1 MQSYS
6 FTKNAREQYE
16 KLSTMHNNMVKLYEN
31 LGEYFIFDPNT
42 ITIEDFFGDLNN
54 FRNLFLVSN
63 VFWNMVSPVDWFL
76 KTCIDIFIHLMTVL
90 IPCYRP
96 LSPAR
101 RSTAILFVIWDVF
114 LSPKQLF
121 VKWDS

>member
-42 ITIEDFFGDLNN
+42 VTIEDFFGDLNN
-54 FRNLFLVSN
+54 FRSLFLVSN
-63 VFWNMVSPVDWFL
+63 VF
-76 KTCIDIFIHLMTVL
+76 
-90 IPCYRP
+90 
-96 LSPAR
+96 
-101 RSTAILFVIWDVF
+101 
-114 LSPKQLF
+114 
-121 VKWDS
+121 